1 MKTEQL
7 HDLCEAALECALNR
21 ELRDEWL
28 EYLEQTRRHEQIVT
42 KLLEELGLEEEEPAG
57 RKVVAVDRLFS
68 NPYVDWSER
77 ARDRDEMLRLLAQ
90 WTDGDEPRFSSLA
103 VKYRVRY
110 VAVPTDLVAPGFAST
125 QRPLVWRSGVWSI
138 YQIGA

>member
-42 KLLEELGLEEEEPAG
+42 KLLEELGLDEEEPAG
-57 RKVVAVDRLFS
+57 RKVVRALGESLLGALGEVEDVEEDRHL
-68 NPYVDWSER
+68 YH
-77 ARDRDEMLRLLAQ
+77 
-90 WTDGDEPRFSSLA
+90 
-103 VKYRVRY
+103 
-110 VAVPTDLVAPGFAST
+110 T
-125 QRPLVWRSGVWSI
+125 QGWRRPLWMQNLGLDAVLPPQTASEQSEKRSR
-138 YQIGA
+138 AKAR

>member
-57 RKVVAVDRLFS
+57 RKVVRALAESLLGALGEVEDVEEDRHL
-68 NPYVDWSER
+68 YH
-77 ARDRDEMLRLLAQ
+77 
-90 WTDGDEPRFSSLA
+90 
-103 VKYRVRY
+103 
-110 VAVPTDLVAPGFAST
+110 T
-125 QRPLVWRSGVWSI
+125 QGWRRPLWMQNLGLDAVLPPQTASEQSEKRSR
-138 YQIGA
+138 AKAR

>member
-57 RKVVAVDRLFS
+57 RKVVRALGESLLGALGEVEDVEEDRHLYH
-68 NPYVDWSER
+68 NP
-77 ARDRDEMLRLLAQ
+77 
-90 WTDGDEPRFSSLA
+90 G
-103 VKYRVRY
+103 
-110 VAVPTDLVAPGFAST
+110 LVA
-125 QRPLVWRSGVWSI
+125 
-138 YQIGA
+138 